1 MTPFPTLLWL
11 LPRCPLTLTLIDGG
25 FYSNLPYDIA
35 INEGCK
41 DIVALHIVGGRSFDD
56 EVYNMYGVLAQ
67 AIGIL
72 LEARIKEEEYVV
84 KRERA
89 NVLYIP
95 LEPPFEASIF
105 DFSKTREL
113 IEMGY
118 EQARRVLKGKSEG
131 GIVERFKR
139 FLKKI
144 ANLKNISVAK

>member
-1 MTPFPTLLWL
+1 M
-11 LPRCPLTLTLIDGG
+11 
-25 FYSNLPYDIA
+25 
-35 INEGCK
+35 
-41 DIVALHIVGGRSFDD
+41 HIVGGRSFDD

-95 LEPPFEASIF
+95 LEPPFETSIF

-118 EQARRVLKGKSEG
+118 EQARMVLKGKSEG